1 LNILKLFKNIFKLK
15 NYSKDEGFTFF
26 EFVIVVSLL
35 GITTSLFLPIFK
47 NLTNKSKQKE
57 ATLIVSSII
66 KSAKSSYGIYSY
78 LPNKMGELS
87 KFAKFQKCIE
97 NNVEKEGSLVCKND
111 NSVKTQKNDKSF
123 FSPTGNYKIEIKQ
136 ESSNLKGEMFLVK
149 ANPNGSVF
157 SKEGSAVIGCY
168 SPTSGISLIK
178 NYSSKKSERG
188 IKEYI
193 ECGNKSKKPPVD
205 PCLLNPKDPNC
216 IQPPKPPVD
225 PCLLNPKDPN
235 CIQPP
240 KPPVDPCLLNPK
252 DPNCIQPPKPP
263 IKKNLKPKS
272 DSNIK
277 ENFDQNSRGFSE
289 GSTENKNIQTDD
301 KLETINDSSEKDGS
315 IDFIQS
321 ESLLQKLNVLNKSED
336 NNSSKVSSTDDDN
349 DDGLNPIPPWIR

>member
-1 LNILKLFKNIFKLK
+1 MNILKLFKNIFKLK

-26 EFVIVVSLL
+26 EFIIVISLL

-47 NLTNKSKQKE
+47 NLKNKSKQKE

-78 LPNKMGELS
+78 LPNKMGDLS

-97 NNVEKEGSLVCKND
+97 DNVEQEGGLVCKNTKA
-111 NSVKTQKNDKSF
+111 VKTEKEDTSY

-136 ESSNLKGEMFLVK
+136 ESSTLKGEMFLVK

-193 ECGNKSKKPPVD
+193 ECGKQSKEPLPD
-205 PCLLNPKDPNC
+205 PCLLNPNDPDC
-216 IQPPKPPVD
+216 KEPRKPRLTD
-225 PCLLNPKDPN
+225 NPKQN
-235 CIQPP
+235 
-240 KPPVDPCLLNPK
+240 
-252 DPNCIQPPKPP
+252 
-263 IKKNLKPKS
+263 
-272 DSNIK
+272 SNTNDE
-277 ENFDQNSRGFSE
+277 ENFDKSNNGFSE
-289 GSTENKNIQTDD
+289 SLTDNKQIKKD
-301 KLETINDSSEKDGS
+301 LETVNEVSEKESSINSVRSGSLTEEFSVFDKSENNNTFKELS
-315 IDFIQS
+315 ID
-321 ESLLQKLNVLNKSED
+321 
-336 NNSSKVSSTDDDN
+336 DDD
-349 DDGLNPIPPWIR
+349 DDLSNPIPPWIR